1 MSFSLSP
8 PVKIVAAFGAILVVF
23 AGVGSMLFGRGG
35 SQSATHA
42 SVRHTHVA
50 VHKTATVSK
59 TATVHKTTTANG
71 KTKTSA
77 TKTATA
83 SGKGGTSFH
92 STVRLTKVHGKLA
105 AITTTTITKNGHTT
119 TTTKTT
125 IVKVTHP
132 KFPTR
137 PRGNLVSAD
146 LPAPLQWQLAKHHI
160 VVVSFYDPQSDV
172 DSIAVA
178 EAHAGATAAGAG
190 FLLVNVLDNSLA
202 GPLTALLPGGGLLPD
217 PGILIYRAPGTV
229 AYRIDGFS
237 DRDAVAQAVA
247 NAFSGQNGTTVTATS
262 SSSTTVAA
270 GATG

>member
-1 MSFSLSP
+1 M
-8 PVKIVAAFGAILVVF
+8 
-23 AGVGSMLFGRGG
+23 
-35 SQSATHA
+35 
-42 SVRHTHVA
+42 
-50 VHKTATVSK
+50 
-59 TATVHKTTTANG
+59 HKTTSANG
-71 KTKTSA
+71 TTKTSA
-77 TKTATA
+77 TKTTTA
-83 SGKGGTSFH
+83 KGA
-92 STVRLTKVHGKLA
+92 HGKTA
-105 AITTTTITKNGHTT
+105 VHKHVAVTTSPNG
-119 TTTKTT
+119 TKTAT
-125 IVKVTHP
+125 KTVTVTHTH
-132 KFPTR
+132 KHVR
-137 PRGNLVSAD
+137 KHKALASGNLVSAD
-146 LPAPLQWQLAKHHI
+146 LPAQLQWQLAKHHI